1 MLNFSQIGW
10 TNFQRFQK
18 KKKKKGEIGP
28 ILGLGAKFDAH

>member
-18 KKKKKGEIGP
+18 KKGEIGP
-28 ILGLGAKFDAH
+28 ILGLEAKFDAH